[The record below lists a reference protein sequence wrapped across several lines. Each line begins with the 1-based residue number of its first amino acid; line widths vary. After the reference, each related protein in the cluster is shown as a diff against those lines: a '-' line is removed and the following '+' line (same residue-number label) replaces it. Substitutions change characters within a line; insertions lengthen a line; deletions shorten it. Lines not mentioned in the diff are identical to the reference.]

1 MQKAFTFLKNCL
13 LTESNGLFLSFDS
26 LTELNNII
34 LNQNNYSLR
43 RCQVRLAGFKFEYMH
58 FSKND
63 VELQILIDKINDRMV
78 SEVDFLKQLLYIH
91 PFIDGNEGQ

>member
-1 MQKAFTFLKNCL
+1 M
-13 LTESNGLFLSFDS
+13 
-26 LTELNNII
+26 
-34 LNQNNYSLR
+34 
-43 RCQVRLAGFKFEYMH
+43 RLAGFKFEYMH
-58 FSKND
+58 FSKID